1 MSLLKKNDENEY
13 ENVARYVSS
22 RDILTISKGNNTSS
36 RDSWILDF
44 GCMSHVCSK
53 LNYFD
58 ILERKNAGFMSL
70 IDGSTCD
77 VKRVGVVKIK
87 ILNR

>member
-1 MSLLKKNDENEY
+1 
-13 ENVARYVSS
+13 
-22 RDILTISKGNNTSS
+22 
-36 RDSWILDF
+36 
-44 GCMSHVCSK
+44 MSHVCSK

-87 ILNR
+87 ILNRENYSLASVAYVLKLRRNLFSLIQLDSENY